1 VRWSFCVCLTQQ
13 RLMQPDDLIRILLV
27 DDHRLFNDL
36 LSNLLNE
43 QPDLTVC
50 GQVFQPT
57 DVFSAIQRTNPHL
70 ILLDINLQGTNGI
83 DLGRTIIH
91 DFPHIR
97 VLIVTMYDQPKLL
110 DEARR
115 IGLHGYLLK
124 DATTAELLR
133 GVRTVLAGST
143 YFDSS
148 LRGRVSPG
156 ADHFNDAFAQRLNLT
171 FREVE
176 IIRLIKEGLNN
187 DQIADRIHL
196 SVETVKT
203 HRKNIHFKLGIS
215 KVTDLIQFAM
225 RHGI

>member
-1 VRWSFCVCLTQQ
+1 MFL
-13 RLMQPDDLIRILLV
+13 
-27 DDHRLFNDL
+27 
-36 LSNLLNE
+36 
-43 QPDLTVC
+43 
-50 GQVFQPT
+50 PT
-57 DVFSAIQRTNPHL
+57 DVFPAIQRTNPHL

-83 DLGRTIIH
+83 DLGRTIIR
-91 DFPHIR
+91 DFPLIR

-133 GVRTVLAGST
+133 GIRTVLAGST

-148 LRGRVSPG
+148 LQRQVSPG
-156 ADHFNDAFAQRLNLT
+156 TDPFGDDFAQRLNLT

-176 IIRLIKEGLNN
+176 VIRLIKEGLNN

-215 KVTDLIQFAM
+215 KVTDLVQFAI
-225 RHGI
+225 RHGL